1 MKKHILEPNQA
12 LFFFELWKSH
22 NNLIRLKI
30 NFQTASIAYFRRFHV
45 RNITRLE
52 LCDFLSAYKNVSK
65 DKKGGSY
72 DQKSD
77 IIRT

>member
-12 LFFFELWKSH
+12 LFFLNYAIS
-22 NNLIRLKI
+22 
-30 NFQTASIAYFRRFHV
+30 
-45 RNITRLE
+45 
-52 LCDFLSAYKNVSK
+52 SAYIKMYLN
-65 DKKGGSY
+65 KKGGSY